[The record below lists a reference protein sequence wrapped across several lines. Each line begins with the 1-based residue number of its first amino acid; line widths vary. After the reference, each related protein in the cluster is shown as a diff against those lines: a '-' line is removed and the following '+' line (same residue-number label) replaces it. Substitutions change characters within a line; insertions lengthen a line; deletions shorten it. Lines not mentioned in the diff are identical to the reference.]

1 MAIIASTDR
10 GFAKAL
16 QKIVTRSRSQ
26 HGTVEKNVRT
36 ILQAV
41 ERGGDRAVLRYT
53 KKFDR
58 LTLTLDQLR
67 VPAEEV
73 KEAYYHIRK
82 DEGDAL
88 RYAAERV
95 RQFHERDR
103 KSVV

>member
-1 MAIIASTDR
+1 MTIIASADR
-10 GFAKAL
+10 GFDRAL
-16 QKIVTRSRSQ
+16 RKITTRSRSQ
-26 HGTVEKNVRT
+26 SASVEKKVRA

-58 LTLTLDQLR
+58 LSLKLDQMR
-67 VPAEEV
+67 VTSEEV

-88 RYAAERV
+88 R
-95 RQFHERDR
+95 
-103 KSVV
+103 